1 MKPFRFIATPIATA
15 LAIAFAATGIAH
27 SAPLVDMDDIKAAG
41 GMIACMNLATKA
53 GSESL
58 SDMHYTQ
65 AMEYREANKMTDEGY
80 LMAIG
85 YSVAIM
91 ELVEMGGSSALE
103 NYVQLCMPGKAEH
116 G

>member
-1 MKPFRFIATPIATA
+1 MKPFSFIVTPIATA

-41 GMIACMNLATKA
+41 GIIACMNLATKA
-53 GSESL
+53 GSASL

-65 AMEYREANKMTDEGY
+65 AMKYREVKKMTDESY

-85 YSVAIM
+85 YSVAVM
-91 ELVEMGGSSALE
+91 EIVEMGSSSAIE
-103 NYVQLCMPGKAEH
+103 NYVRLCVHWKAEN